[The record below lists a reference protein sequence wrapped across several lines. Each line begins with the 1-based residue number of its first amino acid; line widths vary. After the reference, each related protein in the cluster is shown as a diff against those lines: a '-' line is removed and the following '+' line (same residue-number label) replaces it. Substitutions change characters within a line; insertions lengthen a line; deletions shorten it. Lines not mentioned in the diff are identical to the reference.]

1 MSIIFI
7 SYRRDDSAP
16 YAGRLYD
23 RLAAQFGAAQVF
35 MDIDQIEPGEDFVE
49 VIQRKVG
56 ACETAVVLIGKAWL
70 GIADATGRRR
80 LDDPEDFVRL
90 EVAAALER
98 GVRVVPVL
106 VGGASMPRAEQL
118 PAVLAPLSRRNAVE
132 ISDSRFHRD
141 VDRLVQALA
150 RPPAA
155 PASAPA
161 PSPAPAPSRSHTPET
176 PPGPA
181 TPASGPGRNTARV
194 EPAAGAGLL
203 RSLVGTPP
211 VTAGVATVAVFTLAW
226 AGWLAL
232 KPTPA
237 VTGPGEATTVAAEAA
252 PQPAVVAPPADAAP
266 AGDRVEAPVSTPVST
281 PLGRPVAAP
290 AGAMPNAIASLLAPP
305 KAVDI
310 ATAQAELRERAA
322 RAAAGGT
329 AQAQFEYATLL
340 ECGGDDKRPDEALR
354 WYRRAAEQGHAPAR
368 EAVVML
374 SVPAPADARQ
384 TELRAAQRDTK
395 CLSEMQ
401 KHLSQT
407 LNELDGQAR
416 AAIRHIKPAD

>member
-23 RLAAQFGAAQVF
+23 RLAAHFGAAQVF

-90 EVAAALER
+90 EVAAALQR

-106 VGGASMPRAEQL
+106 VGGAAMPRAEQL

-132 ISDSRFHRD
+132 LSDSRFHRD

-150 RPPAA
+150 RPPAPA
-155 PASAPA
+155 PASASPPASAPA
-161 PSPAPAPSRSHTPET
+161 PPAPAPSRSHVAEA
-176 PPGPA
+176 PPAAPA
-181 TPASGPGRNTARV
+181 PAPNSARV
-194 EPAAGAGLL
+194 EPAAGASLL
-203 RSLVGTPP
+203 AALAGTSP

-232 KPTPA
+232 KPTPT
-237 VTGPGEATTVAAEAA
+237 VTGPDEATPVAVEAA
-252 PQPAVVAPPADAAP
+252 PQPAVVAPPAVAET
-266 AGDRVEAPVSTPVST
+266 AGERVDAPVSNSFFTP
-281 PLGRPVAAP
+281 PGRPVAAP
-290 AGAMPNAIASLLAPP
+290 AGATPNAIASLLAPRKP
-305 KAVDI
+305 VDV
-310 ATAQAELRERAA
+310 AAAQGELHERAA

-329 AQAQFEYATLL
+329 AQAQFEFATLF
-340 ECGGDDKRPDEALR
+340 ECGDDKRPDEALR

-368 EAVVML
+368 EALAML
-374 SVPAPADARQ
+374 SVPPTADARQ
-384 TELRAAQRDTK
+384 AEFRAAQRETK

-401 KHLSQT
+401 KHLSRT
-407 LNELDGQAR
+407 LNELDEQAR
-416 AAIRHIKPAD
+416 AAIRNIKP

>member
-23 RLAAQFGAAQVF
+23 RLAAHFGAAQVF

-90 EVAAALER
+90 EVAAALLR

-132 ISDSRFHRD
+132 LSDSRFHRD

-150 RPPAA
+150 RPPA
-155 PASAPA
+155 PAPA
-161 PSPAPAPSRSHTPET
+161 PAPGAPAPSRSHAAEV
-176 PPGPA
+176 PPGAPA
-181 TPASGPGRNTARV
+181 PAPDTAHV
-194 EPAAGAGLL
+194 EPAAAAGMPTS
-203 RSLVGTPP
+203 RVGTSP

-232 KPTPA
+232 KPAPT
-237 VTGPGEATTVAAEAA
+237 VTGRDEATTVAAEAA
-252 PQPAVVAPPADAAP
+252 AQPAALAP
-266 AGDRVEAPVSTPVST
+266 AALAAAQGERVDAPVSNPVST

-290 AGAMPNAIASLLAPP
+290 AGVAPNAIASLLAPRKP
-305 KAVDI
+305 VDV
-310 ATAQAELRERAA
+310 AAAQAERRERAA
-322 RAAAGGT
+322 RAAEGGS
-329 AQAQFEYATLL
+329 APAQFAYATLL
-340 ECGGDDKRPDEALR
+340 ECGDQKRPDEALR
-354 WYRRAAEQGHAPAR
+354 WYRRAAGQGHAPAR
-368 EAVVML
+368 EALAML
-374 SVPAPADARQ
+374 TAPAPADARQ
-384 TELRAAQRDTK
+384 TELRAAQRDMK
-395 CLSEMQ
+395 CLSAMQ
-401 KHLSQT
+401 KDLSQT
-407 LNELDGQAR
+407 LDEMDEQAR
-416 AAIRHIKPAD
+416 AAIRHIKPAN